1 MATNFLHLCDQIL
14 TASSPHT
21 PYDAQTKPLCT
32 LLNDMT
38 SYVAK
43 TVNFENEDEFVGVF
57 FILDFTTRR
66 FC

>member
-43 TVNFENEDEFVGVF
+43 TVNIENEDESIVYG
-57 FILDFTTRR
+57 
-66 FC
+66 